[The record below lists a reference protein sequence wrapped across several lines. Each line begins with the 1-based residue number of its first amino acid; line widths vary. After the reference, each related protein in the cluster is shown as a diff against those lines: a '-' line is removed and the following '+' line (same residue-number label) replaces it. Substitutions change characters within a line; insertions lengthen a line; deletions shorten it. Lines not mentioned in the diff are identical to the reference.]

1 VCKPSKKRCSAE
13 NALTVTMPSNISAK
27 SEKMGDLVLDSMRL
41 RSLPVLRYP
50 MAISRYRRPRMNAG
64 NKKYGNT
71 TLQLHKVLVTAKKTD
86 SWPSARNDNNSCDE
100 GS

>member
-1 VCKPSKKRCSAE
+1 
-13 NALTVTMPSNISAK
+13 
-27 SEKMGDLVLDSMRL
+27 MGDLVLDSMRL